1 MQLKNLVTASFGV
14 LLSLK
19 AMAYDKELYGTDM
32 TQVESN
38 KKALGNDNYSYKVC
52 TDYRIKEFFAFD
64 ATALGSTTDN
74 SAIFGS
80 KMAAEE
86 LQSLLDLQVNDTY
99 VFTAALDLSEQDKTA
114 ASPIL

>member
-19 AMAYDKELYGTDM
+19 AMAYDKELYATDM
-32 TQVESN
+32 TRAESN

-52 TDYRIKEFFAFD
+52 TNYRIKDFFAFD
-64 ATALGSTTDN
+64 AAALGSTTNN
-74 SAIFGS
+74 SVIFGS
-80 KMAAEE
+80 NIAAEE

-99 VFTAALDLSEQDKTA
+99 VFTAALDLSEQDKA
-114 ASPIL
+114 AAMPIL